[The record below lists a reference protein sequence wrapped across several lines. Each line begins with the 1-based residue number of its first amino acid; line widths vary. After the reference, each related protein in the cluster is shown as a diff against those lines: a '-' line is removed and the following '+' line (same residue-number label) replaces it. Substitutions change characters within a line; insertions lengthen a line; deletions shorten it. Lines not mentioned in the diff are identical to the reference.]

1 MRIANALILFLLLT
15 SLNLSAQI
23 KIPDAG
29 DGWKQKVE
37 TAIQLIK
44 ETDTAAY
51 RVLIENCKEIDY
63 IIGSYSTTQPPH
75 TIVIT
80 VNDLKINS
88 INNIACILV
97 HESCHLY
104 IFNNCVEIEDPN
116 REEYLCYMKEY
127 DFICKLPYV
136 EDWLFQN
143 AINKLLY
150 YKSKAGE

>member
-1 MRIANALILFLLLT
+1 MRISNALAVFFFFI

-23 KIPDAG
+23 KVPDAG
-29 DGWKQKVE
+29 DGWKAKVDS
-37 TAIQLIK
+37 AIQLVK
-44 ETDTAAY
+44 QTDTAAY
-51 RVLIENCKEIDY
+51 RILIENCKEVEY
-63 IIGSYSTTQPPH
+63 IIGNFSTTVPPS

-80 VNDLKINS
+80 VNDLKMNS
-88 INNIACILV
+88 IANIACILV

-104 IFNNCVEIEDPN
+104 LYNNCIQIDDPN

-127 DFICKLPYV
+127 DFLCKLPYV
-136 EDWLFQN
+136 EEWLFEN